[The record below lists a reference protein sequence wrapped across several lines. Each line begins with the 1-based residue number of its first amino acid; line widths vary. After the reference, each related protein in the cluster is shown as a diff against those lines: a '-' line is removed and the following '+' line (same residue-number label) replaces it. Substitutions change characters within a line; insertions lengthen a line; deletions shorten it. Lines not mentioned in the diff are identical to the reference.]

1 MRYVARLAFVL
12 YSILF
17 VSASNADHVVP
28 RLIVVGNSL
37 STTHH
42 SWPQVLG
49 DITDRWVIHVMAQNG
64 RTIRDFSFPR
74 DLWTSGDNYETVVY
88 MLGSNDIGQR
98 NGVGHA
104 KYQLQTQVSFLLE
117 RNFNVLLII
126 PPSLGLDEKKYGR
139 SNRLHRALFE
149 SYRDTHP
156 RLWVFDLDNVWD
168 PALTADGVHPNDE
181 LSIEIA
187 HAINWVLALNI
198 Y

>member
-49 DITDRWVIHVMAQNG
+49 DITDRWVINVMAQNG

-98 NGVGHA
+98 NGVDHA
-104 KYQLQTQVSFLLE
+104 KYQL
-117 RNFNVLLII
+117 
-126 PPSLGLDEKKYGR
+126 
-139 SNRLHRALFE
+139 
-149 SYRDTHP
+149 
-156 RLWVFDLDNVWD
+156 
-168 PALTADGVHPNDE
+168 
-181 LSIEIA
+181 
-187 HAINWVLALNI
+187 
-198 Y
+198 